1 MNVGEGSGWLVGGG
15 GLASVQLMVKA
26 DSKYFT
32 TLSSISIYK
41 P

>member
-15 GLASVQLMVKA
+15 GLASVQLMDKA
-26 DSKYFT
+26 DSKYSFT
-32 TLSSISIYK
+32 NLQ